1 MFWKGVPLMT
11 TNKKSLYTRFLR
23 ASKGVFRANPI
34 LGMGLAL
41 PFAVVATTSLQSAVA
56 LSITTLLTLLP
67 VCLLMPFIMK
77 LIPQQY
83 LWLDYPLCAFL
94 AALCVLPTRM
104 VTTAISTTLM
114 DSVGVY
120 FSLLCVSS
128 LLFAARD
135 TTRKETDLVK
145 VLITV
150 LRLWLGT
157 ALVLLLMGVIREILG
172 YGTIWGKPL
181 TWMKVRFSGV
191 MVSGMG
197 FILLGFMAALG
208 KKIHRSILGTQ
219 LWIRR
224 NGSAVRNKMN
234 AMADKIKEVAD
245 GEESQKEQSPSEE
258 TKEIEEVVE
267 TTEGKEQE

>member
-1 MFWKGVPLMT
+1 MT
-11 TNKKSLYTRFLR
+11 KSNWYVRFLHGT
-23 ASKGVFRANPI
+23 KGVFRHNPI

-41 PFAVVATTSLQSAVA
+41 PFAVVATTSLQSAAA
-56 LSITTLLTLLP
+56 LSITTLLTLIP

-77 LIPQQY
+77 LIPQQFQ
-83 LWLDYPLCAFL
+83 WVDYPLCAFL
-94 AALCVLPTRM
+94 AALCVMPTRLI
-104 VTTAISTTLM
+104 TTAISSTLM

-135 TTRKETDLVK
+135 MTREENDLAK
-145 VLITV
+145 VLLNV

-157 ALVLLLMGVIREILG
+157 AIVLLLLGSIREVLG

-181 TWMKVRFSGV
+181 TWMKVRFDAV

-197 FILLGFMAALG
+197 FILLGFLSALG

-219 LWIRR
+219 LWIHR
-224 NGSAVRNKMN
+224 NGESVRLKMTN
-234 AMADKIKEVAD
+234 MAHRIKEAAD
-245 GEESQKEQSPSEE
+245 EE
-258 TKEIEEVVE
+258 TPKKKAIEKEPKKN
-267 TTEGKEQE
+267 TEGKEQE

>member
-1 MFWKGVPLMT
+1 MKRI
-11 TNKKSLYTRFLR
+11 NDSLYARFLYWT
-23 ASKGVFRANPI
+23 KGIFRRNPI
-34 LGMGLAL
+34 LSMGLAL

-56 LSITTLLTLLP
+56 LSITTLLTLIP

-77 LIPQQY
+77 WIPQQFQ
-83 LWLDYPLCAFL
+83 WLDYPLCAFM
-94 AALCVLPTRM
+94 AALCVMPTRL
-104 VTTAISTTLM
+104 VTSAISSTLM

-135 TTRKETDLVK
+135 MTREKTELANVFLD
-145 VLITV
+145 V

-157 ALVLLLMGVIREILG
+157 AIVLVLLGSIREVLG

-181 TWMKVRFSGV
+181 PWMKVRFSIV

-197 FILLGFMAALG
+197 FILLGFLSALG
-208 KKIHRSILGTQ
+208 RKIHRSILGTQ

-224 NGSAVRNKMN
+224 SGPALRDKMSS
-234 AMADKIKEVAD
+234 MAGRIREVAD
-245 GEESQKEQSPSEE
+245 EESPKKKHKEKKGKAQNAENV
-258 TKEIEEVVE
+258 EI
-267 TTEGKEQE
+267 TEGKEQE

>member
-1 MFWKGVPLMT
+1 MT
-11 TNKKSLYTRFLR
+11 SNKKNLYARFLR
-23 ASKGVFRANPI
+23 GTTGILRRNPI
-34 LGMGLAL
+34 LSMGLAL

-77 LIPQQY
+77 LIPEQFQ
-83 LWLDYPLCAFL
+83 WLDYPLSALL
-94 AALCVLPTRM
+94 AAFCVMPTRL
-104 VTTAISTTLM
+104 VTSAISSALM

-135 TTRKETDLVK
+135 MTRKETDLAK
-145 VLITV
+145 VLLYV
-150 LRLWLGT
+150 VRLCLGT
-157 ALVLLLMGVIREILG
+157 ALVLVMLGCIREVLG

-197 FILLGFMAALG
+197 FILLGFLSALG
-208 KKIHRSILGTQ
+208 RKIHRSILGVKM
-219 LWIRR
+219 WIHR
-224 NGSAVRNKMN
+224 NGDSIRNKMSN
-234 AMADKIKEVAD
+234 MAHRIKAAADEEDVPKKHEESKEV
-245 GEESQKEQSPSEE
+245 EE
-258 TKEIEEVVE
+258 I
-267 TTEGKEQE
+267 TEGKEQE